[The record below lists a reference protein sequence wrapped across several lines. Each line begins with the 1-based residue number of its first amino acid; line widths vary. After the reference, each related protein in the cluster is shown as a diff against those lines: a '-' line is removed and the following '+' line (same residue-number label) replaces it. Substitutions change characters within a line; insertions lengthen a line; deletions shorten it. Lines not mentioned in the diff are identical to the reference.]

1 MSFAAVILVFAYA
14 GMITTDLCGAVKV
27 YRLRNIIHAFPEM
40 IMHMIL
46 FFETFVAEK
55 ACKEGSLFG
64 LPVGRDFNE
73 DFSRFFIFILIA
85 SLIAVYD
92 IITLNLEYVKR
103 ITSINPSSFGIA
115 AERIDCGLLFA
126 ETDGT
131 PVLVNARMRDIS
143 RQIIKKDRT
152 YAANFW
158 DRILS
163 CEDPDIIK
171 TEFAGNPT
179 FIMRDG
185 NVISFSRTKLSD
197 GRKEYYEI
205 LAQDVTELYKHT
217 EELKEQN
224 AELEKVEERLAGT
237 YSNVADL
244 RQERELLSYK
254 LHIHDELGNSVL
266 MGARLL
272 DGRDIEHTD
281 IDKLCENWTGTL
293 NNLMSNA
300 HQGEKTG
307 ENIYMDVIN
316 TAKTL
321 GVRLILKGDR
331 PLRSDILSF
340 ALREA
345 VYNSVKH
352 AGADIV
358 ICEGK
363 LSDNV
368 YEFKISDNSRKA
380 FSDIKEGGGLS
391 NIRRLVEAQGGSFG
405 ISLERGVVL
414 NITLPGEAK

>member
-1 MSFAAVILVFAYA
+1 MSFTAVILVFAYA
-14 GMITTDLCGAVKV
+14 GMIATDLCGAVKV
-27 YRLRNIIHAFPEM
+27 YRLRNPIHAFPEM

-46 FFETFVAEK
+46 FFEAFVAEK
-55 ACKEGSLFG
+55 ACREGFLFG
-64 LPVGRDFNE
+64 IPTGRDFNE
-73 DFSRFFIFILIA
+73 DFDRFFVFILIA
-85 SLIAVYD
+85 SLIAIYD
-92 IITLNLEYVKR
+92 IITLKLEYVKR

-115 AERIDCGLLFA
+115 AEMIDCGLLFA

-143 RQIIKKDRT
+143 RRIIKKDRT

-158 DRILS
+158 DRILK
-163 CEDPDIIK
+163 CEDQDIIK

-179 FIMRDG
+179 FIMQDG
-185 NVISFSRTKLSD
+185 DVISFSRTKLSD

-224 AELEKVEERLAGT
+224 TELEKVEERLAGT

-266 MGARLL
+266 KGARLL
-272 DGRDIEHTD
+272 DGRDIESSD
-281 IDKLCENWTGTL
+281 IDKLCESWTGTL
-293 NNLMSNA
+293 NNLMSNV
-300 HQGEKTG
+300 HQGESTG

-316 TAKTL
+316 TAKAL

-331 PLRSDILSF
+331 PVRSDILSF

-368 YEFKISDNSRKA
+368 YEFKISDNSRKT
-380 FSDIKEGGGLS
+380 FSDIKEGGGLL